1 MLVAAIGFYFIFSH
15 KPYIDP
21 AATQI
26 PCIQSFI
33 EMIDVRD
40 IYGDVRE
47 NFVDPIPVPG
57 LPRRWRRPPGES
69 QEEIPLINMPRA
81 GSVGGYESGEENG
94 PIIERQ
100 HGEGIAASR
109 PDRPSGVRPERLGSG
124 EASLEIYSIRDQ
136 PVQVMREDQFDMVSS
151 SDNGSVDGSVRE
163 RKSNVTTST
172 SSSSNDS
179 SSSPSK

>member
-1 MLVAAIGFYFIFSH
+1 MLIAAVGFYFIFSH

-57 LPRRWRRPPGES
+57 LPRRWNRKRPGES
-69 QEEIPLINMPRA
+69 QEEIPLINMPKA
-81 GSVGGYESGEENG
+81 GTGYESGEENG
-94 PIIERQ
+94 PSILGGAGLGGANIPERL
-100 HGEGIAASR
+100 G
-109 PDRPSGVRPERLGSG
+109 GVRQERLGSG
-124 EASLEIYSIRDQ
+124 EESFEIYSIRDQ
-136 PVQVMREDQFDMVSS
+136 QQLPPLQSQAIEDDQLNMISG
-151 SDNGSVDGSVRE
+151 SDSGSVDASVRE
-163 RKSNVTTST
+163 RKNNVT
-172 SSSSNDS
+172 SNE
-179 SSSPSK
+179 SSPP